1 MIKEEIIM
9 ADTATV
15 EQDNNTTEGVQNT
28 QANERTFTQ
37 AELDEIIRRHDGKTF
52 AKYADY
58 EELKEKATK
67 YDEAVESEKSELQ
80 KATEKA
86 ESLQQELETM
96 KKADEVRKIR
106 EKVATETGVP
116 ANLLYGETEEA
127 CKAIADGI
135 NAYKLGSTKTVAPNV
150 KDGGETHTPTATKE
164 QIFAIKDEKA
174 RIKAIEENIEL
185 FN

>member
-1 MIKEEIIM
+1 M
-9 ADTATV
+9 ADTVTV
-15 EQDNNTTEGVQNT
+15 EQDNNTTGSVQKT

-58 EELKEKATK
+58 DTLKEKANK
-67 YDEAVESEKSELQ
+67 YDEMEEANKSELQ
-80 KATEKA
+80 KATERA
-86 ESLQQELETM
+86 DSLQQKLETLE
-96 KKADEVRKIR
+96 KAENIRKIR

-127 CKAIADGI
+127 CRTIADGI
-135 NAYKLGSTKTVAPNV
+135 NAFKLGSTKPNVAPNV
-150 KDGGETHTPTATKE
+150 KDGGETQTPTITKE
-164 QIFAIKDEKA
+164 QILAIKDERA
-174 RIKAIEENIEL
+174 RIKAIEENIDL